1 MTSRCKKSSGCG
13 GEWIYPVL
21 CVKLCHNEILQLHF
35 LFVDILSVGF
45 KYSLRKIT
53 FQQSGAPTHQPSTGA
68 RTGKQN
74 GTPNHTLPCRVTLTG
89 K

>member
-1 MTSRCKKSSGCG
+1 M
-13 GEWIYPVL
+13 
-21 CVKLCHNEILQLHF
+21 
-35 LFVDILSVGF
+35 FVDILSGGF

-53 FQQSGAPTHQPSTGA
+53 FQQSGAPTHQPSTGT

-74 GTPNHTLPCRVTLTG
+74 GTSNHTLPCRVTLTG